1 LGYISLSGGAQK
13 MILKNYYKEAAPVGV
28 YSLNNFGGLAILDI
42 IGDETAVC
50 AWHYGDG
57 YESIRRHQIFYTYTG
72 RAYIRK
78 AGRRFYFDQ
87 ILRTNRGN

>member
-1 LGYISLSGGAQK
+1 

-28 YSLNNFGGLAILDI
+28 YPINNFGGLAILDI
-42 IGDETAVC
+42 ISDECAVC

-78 AGRRFYFDQ
+78 AGRRFYLDQ
-87 ILRTNRGN
+87 ILRINGGY

>member
-1 LGYISLSGGAQK
+1 
-13 MILKNYYKEAAPVGV
+13 MTLKQIYQDAAPVGV
-28 YSLNNFGGLAILDI
+28 YTMNNFGGLAILDI
-42 IGDETAVC
+42 IDEECAVC

-78 AGRRFYFDQ
+78 AGRRFYLDQ
-87 ILRTNRGN
+87 IMKTNGGY

>member
-1 LGYISLSGGAQK
+1 
-13 MILKNYYKEAAPVGV
+13 MTLKQIYQDAAPVGL
-28 YSLNNFGGLAILDI
+28 YPMNNFGGLAILDI
-42 IGDETAVC
+42 IGGEMAIC

-57 YESIRRHQIFYTYTG
+57 YESIRRHQVFYTYTG

-87 ILRTNRGN
+87 IMRTYGGY

>member
-1 LGYISLSGGAQK
+1 
-13 MILKNYYKEAAPVGV
+13 MTLKQIYKDAAPVGL
-28 YSLNNFGGLAILDI
+28 YPLSNFGGLAVLDI
-42 IGDETAVC
+42 IGDECAVC

-78 AGRRFYFDQ
+78 AGRRFYLDQ
-87 ILRTNRGN
+87 IMRTNGGY